1 MFKNMKI
8 SIKILLVIMVMS
20 LGSLLIIFGASAY
33 FMNSMVD
40 EFEQT
45 NITLGLNSSTIA
57 KESLLDQAN
66 NYLVMIV
73 EKQAQAANEK
83 FYSVNRIVT
92 ESAEYTSSLYTDSS
106 NFVGKDIPAPDETV
120 MGEAS
125 SKYFLVK
132 GIEETPEIQK
142 EVLILSNC
150 EYMFAPFLENTEILN
165 NIYIGTQS
173 GISYRYSRS
182 NQFNPDYDPR
192 ARDWYIEA
200 MNTPGTLVW
209 LPTYLDSY
217 GNTCITAAM
226 TYDDASGN
234 RAGVVAS
241 DVALQDL
248 IDDVMS
254 MKVGDTGACF
264 ILDDNYNFIAHKD
277 MDEASFDPDINNHFD
292 NDDFI
297 KALSGKTSGIVE
309 TVYEDEN
316 SYVAFSKLEETGWIF
331 CASINTSEVTLPAD
345 HAKEQSDMMT
355 ATSQEEMQKRLF
367 DINKLFIIYF
377 AVIGIILIMVS
388 FAVSGTI
395 TRPMQALAKNVKA
408 IGKGNFD
415 IKIPVESGDEVGQL
429 AERFNEMQDDLKTYM
444 EDVKYAT
451 AEKERIGTELN
462 VATQIQ
468 ASMLPSI
475 FPVYSEKAEYKI
487 YATMHPAKEVG
498 GDFYDF
504 FYVDE
509 DHLAMVVADVSGK
522 GVPAA
527 LFMVIGKTLI
537 KDHTKP
543 DTDPSS
549 IFEEV
554 NSILCESNEGGMFI
568 TAYEAVID
576 LRTGEVRY
584 ANAGHEHPFIMHK
597 GEDGKY
603 VYEEMKIKAGFVL
616 AGMEDMVYKTGS
628 FKMEPGDRLYQYTDG
643 VTEATNADN
652 ELYGMKRLTDF
663 LNNNMDK
670 DPENLLPAIRADI
683 DEFVAGAPQFDDITM
698 LSFEFCKYKE

>member
-8 SIKILLVIMVMS
+8 SIKILLVIMIMS
-20 LGSLLIIFGASAY
+20 LGSLLIIFGASYY
-33 FMNSMVD
+33 FMNSMIE

-45 NITLGLNSSTIA
+45 NITLGINSSTIA
-57 KESLLDQAN
+57 KDSLLDQAED
-66 NYLVMIV
+66 YLIKIV
-73 EKQAQAANEK
+73 DKQAQAANEK

-92 ESAEYTSSLYTDSS
+92 ESSAYIHSLYADSD
-106 NFVGKDIPAPDETV
+106 NFKGKNIPSPDETE
-120 MGEAS
+120 MGVAS

-132 GIEETPEIQK
+132 GVENSNEIQD
-142 EVLILSNC
+142 EVSILSNC
-150 EYMFAPFLENTEILN
+150 EYMFAPYLEYNDMLN
-165 NIYIGTQS
+165 NIYIGTKS

-192 ARDWYIEA
+192 LRDWYIDA
-200 MNTPGTLVW
+200 VSNDGSLVW

-226 TYDDASGN
+226 SYKDADGN
-234 RAGVVAS
+234 TVGVVAS

-254 MKVGDTGACF
+254 MKIGETGTCF
-264 ILDDNYNFIAHKD
+264 ILDADYNFIAHHE
-277 MDEASFDPDINNHFD
+277 MDEESFNPDIKAHFD
-292 NDDFI
+292 NGDFI
-297 KALSGKTSGIVE
+297 NALSDSNNGIIE
-309 TVYEDEN
+309 TGYEGVN
-316 SYVAFSKLEETGWIF
+316 SYLAFSRLEETGWIF
-331 CASINTSEVTLPAD
+331 CASIGTSEVTSPAD
-345 HAKEQSDMMT
+345 NAKEQSDLMT
-355 ATSQEEMQKRLF
+355 QQSQELMQSRLF
-367 DINKLFIIYF
+367 NINKLFVIYF
-377 AVIGIILIMVS
+377 AVIGIILILVS

-395 TRPMQALAKNVKA
+395 TRPMQVLAKNVQE

-415 IKIPVESGDEVGQL
+415 HKIPVESGDEVGKL
-429 AERFNEMQDDLKTYM
+429 AIRFNEMQDDLKTYM
-444 EDVKYAT
+444 EDVKTAT

-468 ASMLPSI
+468 SSMLPSI
-475 FPVYSEKAEYKI
+475 FPKYSEKKEYKI
-487 YATMHPAKEVG
+487 YATMAPAKEVG

-509 DHLAMVVADVSGK
+509 NHLAMVVADVSGK

-537 KDHTKP
+537 KDHTQP
-543 DTDPSS
+543 GIEPAT

-554 NSILCESNEGGMFI
+554 NNILCESNEGGLFI

-584 ANAGHEHPFIMHK
+584 VNAGHEHPFHMHK
-597 GEDGKY
+597 TQDGGYK
-603 VYEEMKIKAGFVL
+603 YEEMKIKAGMVL

-628 FKMEPGDRLYQYTDG
+628 FTMEPGDRLYQYTDG
-643 VTEATNADN
+643 VTEATDKDN
-652 ELYGMKRLTDF
+652 NLYGMSRLTEF
-663 LNNNMDK
+663 LNAHMDLE
-670 DPENLLPAIRADI
+670 PEKLLPAVRKDI
-683 DEFVAGAPQFDDITM
+683 DAFVKQAPQFDDITM
-698 LSFEFCKYKE
+698 LSFELLQYKE